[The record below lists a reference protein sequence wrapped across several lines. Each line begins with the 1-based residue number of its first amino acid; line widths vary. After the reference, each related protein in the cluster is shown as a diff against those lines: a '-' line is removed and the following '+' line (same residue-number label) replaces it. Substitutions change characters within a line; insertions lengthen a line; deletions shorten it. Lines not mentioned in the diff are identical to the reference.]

1 MQRAIGNERIL
12 GENLNPLGDVSLVPS
27 IDNTSNVRNAI
38 SKVDKLGNLWEK
50 GQADIDL
57 IRYIP
62 GLTESSRRNFQKT
75 FSKWK
80 WRN

>member
-12 GENLNPLGDVSLVPS
+12 GENLNPLDDVSLVPS
-27 IDNTSNVRNAI
+27 IDNTSSVRNAI

-50 GQADIDL
+50 GKTDLDL

-62 GLTESSRRNFQKT
+62 GLTESSRQTQLYSIKPKKHTR
-75 FSKWK
+75 
-80 WRN
+80 

>member
-12 GENLNPLGDVSLVPS
+12 GEILNPLDDVSLVPC
-27 IDNTSNVRNAI
+27 IDNTSSVRNAI
-38 SKVDKLGNLWEK
+38 SKIDKLGNLWEK

-75 FSKWK
+75 FSK
-80 WRN
+80 